1 MFAFEK
7 QFTLDGLDLDDLE
20 LEDYVTLDVAS
31 EISGVSV
38 EELCRAALSGL
49 LPATRE
55 PKRAIRVRVL
65 EVLAYTPEGE
75 I

>member
-1 MFAFEK
+1 MFAFEN

-38 EELCRAALSGL
+38 EELCRDALSGR

-65 EVLAYTPEGE
+65 EVLAYAPEGE